1 MIDLQ
6 ALRHRPSTPALAPE
20 RATKTAASD
29 FTVRKMAHHEKWDR
43 APDPERSTKAAKLA
57 KGAKSVEESRVLT
70 ALRSKPA
77 TSTTDLANRA
87 GLSETS
93 AMLAFRALQGRNL
106 VIEQN
111 STFGTTTMVAV
122 D

>member
-6 ALRHRPSTPALAPE
+6 SLRHRPAEPAPLPE
-20 RATKTAASD
+20 ASAKATAAD
-29 FTVRKMAHHEKWDR
+29 FTVRKMAHHEEWAR
-43 APDPERSTKAAKLA
+43 NPEAERITKATGRA
-57 KGAKSVEESRVLT
+57 KGAKTLEEHRVLT

-87 GLSETS
+87 GLNETA
-93 AMLAFRALQGRNL
+93 AMLTFRTLQDRNL
-106 VIEQN
+106 VREISN
-111 STFGTTTMVAV
+111 AFGTTTMVAA